1 MGFFL
6 YLCALKSI
14 MANYKKILNILLIA
28 LAYGYLGYKIVT
40 YDNYAGLAERFS
52 QAQLWQYICLFG
64 SFLLFPVNRLCEAWK
79 WQFLV
84 RGFEPMNIMEAQR
97 QVYYGTIA
105 GFVTPYKL
113 GEYPGRALLFRHTE
127 QHWLTATCLGMIGG
141 YAMTTVIVVFG
152 LPAAVWWLAPD
163 SSLIWSIALA
173 LLGALLAIIALPA
186 LMRRLQAR
194 EWKSEQTR
202 LLVGSMASLSYHD
215 IAVLLGISLVRYAVF
230 SLQLLLTLL
239 FCGVTLDALSML
251 VTLPLYYLLITVTPN
266 VPAAE
271 IAVRGAWAVAIFE
284 RFGSDISAAA
294 VIATLVLWAINT
306 ILPLIIGSIVA
317 RRK

>member
-1 MGFFL
+1 
-6 YLCALKSI
+6 
-14 MANYKKILNILLIA
+14 MANYKKILSALLIA
-28 LAYGYLGYKIVT
+28 LAYGYLGYKIIT
-40 YDNYAGLAERFS
+40 YDNYAGLAERFR
-52 QAQLWQYICLFG
+52 QAELWQYICLFV
-64 SFLLFPVNRLCEAWK
+64 SFLLFPVNRLCESWK

-84 RGFEPMNIMEAQR
+84 RGFEPMNIWEAQR

-113 GEYPGRALLFRHTE
+113 GEYPGRALLFRHTK
-127 QHWLTATCLGMIGG
+127 QHWLTATCMGIIGG

-152 LPAAVWWLAPD
+152 LPAAVWWLSPD
-163 SSLIWSIALA
+163 SSLIWSITLA
-173 LLGALLAIIALPA
+173 LFGALLAIIALPA

-202 LLVGSMASLSYHD
+202 LLVSSMASLSYHD

-239 FCGVTLDALSML
+239 FCGVKLDAVSML

-294 VIATLVLWAINT
+294 VIATLLLWAINT
-306 ILPLIIGSIVA
+306 VFPLIIGSIVA

>member
-1 MGFFL
+1 M
-6 YLCALKSI
+6 YLCALNSI
-14 MANYKKILNILLIA
+14 MANYKKILNTLLIA

-52 QAQLWQYICLFG
+52 QAQLWQYICLLG

-202 LLVGSMASLSYHD
+202 LLVSSMASLSYHD

>member
-1 MGFFL
+1 
-6 YLCALKSI
+6 

-194 EWKSEQTR
+194 EWKNEQTR
-202 LLVGSMASLSYHD
+202 LLVSSMASLSYHD

>member
-1 MGFFL
+1 
-6 YLCALKSI
+6 
-14 MANYKKILNILLIA
+14 MANYKKILSILLIA
-28 LAYGYLGYKIVT
+28 LAYGYLGYKIIT
-40 YDNYAGLAERFS
+40 YDNYAGLADRFR
-52 QAQLWQYICLFG
+52 QAELWQYLCLWG
-64 SFLLFPVNRLCEAWK
+64 SFLLFPVNRLCESWK

-84 RGFEPMNIMEAQR
+84 RGFEPMTIWEAQR

-113 GEYPGRALLFRHTE
+113 GEYPGRALLFRHTG

-152 LPAAVWWLAPD
+152 LPAALWWLAPD
-163 SSLIWSIALA
+163 SSLAWSIALA
-173 LLGALLAIIALPA
+173 LFGALLAIIALPA
-186 LMRRLQAR
+186 LMRRLQTR
-194 EWKSEQTR
+194 EWKSEQAR
-202 LLVGSMASLSYHD
+202 LLVSSMASLSYSD

-230 SLQLLLTLL
+230 SFQLLLTLL
-239 FCGVTLDALSML
+239 FCGVRLDALSML

-294 VIATLVLWAINT
+294 VIATLLLWFINT
-306 ILPLIIGSIVA
+306 VFPLIIGSIVA
-317 RRK
+317 RHK

>member
-1 MGFFL
+1 
-6 YLCALKSI
+6 

-202 LLVGSMASLSYHD
+202 LLVSSMASLSYHD

-294 VIATLVLWAINT
+294 VIATLLLWAINT
-306 ILPLIIGSIVA
+306 VFPLIIGSIVA
-317 RRK
+317 RHK

>member
-1 MGFFL
+1 
-6 YLCALKSI
+6 

-141 YAMTTVIVVFG
+141 YAMTTVIVMFG

-202 LLVGSMASLSYHD
+202 LLVSSMASLSYHD

>member
-1 MGFFL
+1 M

-202 LLVGSMASLSYHD
+202 LLVSSMASLSYHD

>member
-6 YLCALKSI
+6 YLCALNSI

-84 RGFEPMNIMEAQR
+84 RGFEPMNIWEAQR

-202 LLVGSMASLSYHD
+202 LLVSSMASLSYHD

-239 FCGVTLDALSML
+239 FCGVTLNALSML

>member
-1 MGFFL
+1 M

-14 MANYKKILNILLIA
+14 MANYKKILNTLLIA

-202 LLVGSMASLSYHD
+202 LLVSSMASLSYHD

>member
-1 MGFFL
+1 
-6 YLCALKSI
+6 

-84 RGFEPMNIMEAQR
+84 RSFEPMNIMEAQR

-202 LLVGSMASLSYHD
+202 LLVSSMASLSYHD

-284 RFGSDISAAA
+284 RFGPDISAAA

>member
-1 MGFFL
+1 M
-6 YLCALKSI
+6 YLCALNSI

-84 RGFEPMNIMEAQR
+84 RGFEPMNIWEAQR

-194 EWKSEQTR
+194 ERKSEQTR
-202 LLVGSMASLSYHD
+202 LLVSSMASLSYHD

-239 FCGVTLDALSML
+239 FCGVTLNALSML

>member
-1 MGFFL
+1 M

>member
-1 MGFFL
+1 
-6 YLCALKSI
+6 

-202 LLVGSMASLSYHD
+202 LLVSSMASLSYHD

>member
-1 MGFFL
+1 
-6 YLCALKSI
+6 

-186 LMRRLQAR
+186 IMRRLQAR

-202 LLVGSMASLSYHD
+202 LLVSSMASLSYHD

>member
-1 MGFFL
+1 
-6 YLCALKSI
+6 
-14 MANYKKILNILLIA
+14 MANYKKILNTLLIA

-202 LLVGSMASLSYHD
+202 LLVSSMASLSYHD

>member
-1 MGFFL
+1 
-6 YLCALKSI
+6 

-84 RGFEPMNIMEAQR
+84 RGFEPMNIWEAQR

-202 LLVGSMASLSYHD
+202 LLVSSMASLSYHD

-239 FCGVTLDALSML
+239 FCGVTLNALSML

>member
-202 LLVGSMASLSYHD
+202 LLVSSMASLSYHD

>member
-1 MGFFL
+1 MEKG
-6 YLCALKSI
+6 
-14 MANYKKILNILLIA
+14 KKILSIILIA

-84 RGFEPMNIMEAQR
+84 RGFEPMNIWEAQR

-113 GEYPGRALLFRHTE
+113 GEYPGRALLFRHTK
-127 QHWLTATCLGMIGG
+127 QHWLTATCMGIIGG

-186 LMRRLQAR
+186 IMEKRTNPPACRQ
-194 EWKSEQTR
+194 
-202 LLVGSMASLSYHD
+202 Y
-215 IAVLLGISLVRYAVF
+215 
-230 SLQLLLTLL
+230 
-239 FCGVTLDALSML
+239 GV
-251 VTLPLYYLLITVTPN
+251 V
-266 VPAAE
+266 
-271 IAVRGAWAVAIFE
+271 
-284 RFGSDISAAA
+284 
-294 VIATLVLWAINT
+294 
-306 ILPLIIGSIVA
+306 ILP
-317 RRK
+317 